1 MTERHRLHGEL
12 WRRAL
17 MWGSVTLPQPAKVAT
32 MPLWAAIPFVLVPR
46 ARRQIACNLARVV
59 GPASGPVGAA
69 RAYRVLLSFAQSLA
83 NSYAA
88 HGGRGVAVATDIL
101 GEEGLRQAG
110 TGGRGVIVATGHIGP
125 WQLGPYLLER
135 AGYGPVV
142 IAMAREPDAAAQR
155 YEEAAALRGRFRVVH
170 TDGPFASLELLR
182 VLRRGGIVA
191 VQMDRAPASRNGV
204 GGANAGCLL
213 APFLGGAA
221 PFPVGPAALARAA
234 GAPLVPVF
242 LLAQGPSRVRVEI
255 GEPIVVARTGDR
267 ASDVAEATRRLAGSY
282 EACVRAHP
290 YQWYSF
296 HDFWAAA

>member
-1 MTERHRLHGEL
+1 GPAARTH
-12 WRRAL
+12 
-17 MWGSVTLPQPAKVAT
+17 PAKVPP
-32 MPLWAAIPFVLVPR
+32 MPRWAAIRFVLVPR

-155 YEEAAALRGRFRVVH
+155 YGGAAA
-170 TDGPFASLELLR
+170 
-182 VLRRGGIVA
+182 RRGGLRV
-191 VQMDRAPASRNGV
+191 VP
-204 GGANAGCLL
+204 
-213 APFLGGAA
+213 PH
-221 PFPVGPAALARAA
+221 GP
-234 GAPLVPVF
+234 
-242 LLAQGPSRVRVEI
+242 
-255 GEPIVVARTGDR
+255 
-267 ASDVAEATRRLAGSY
+267 
-282 EACVRAHP
+282 
-290 YQWYSF
+290 
-296 HDFWAAA
+296 